1 MTELL
6 SLDEDVESHFGFRE
20 TPFGV
25 TPDPRFF
32 YSNPVYVKA
41 LAALVYGIKAKK
53 GFMLL
58 TGEVGTGKT
67 ILLRKLMRNLEAT
80 VQFVFVSAS
89 HLTSHGLVELI
100 VQDLGLASKEKPGS
114 EMIHEVHGYLLQQL
128 KNGHTVALLI
138 DEAQNLSDAALESLC
153 GLSTL
158 ETDNAK
164 LLQIVLVG
172 QPELVTNLSKHSM
185 RRIKQRIAIQHR
197 LCALQTMNEVEHYIR
212 HRLHVAGYDGPQI
225 FTKEAIEAIWL
236 YSVGTPRLVNIICD
250 NSLALACEAANKKVS
265 AYMVMKAA
273 SGFQLEREAEV
284 PKTGAPEIAVAPT
297 AEINSETETNKTEAK
312 MGDRSEAPEIAVA
325 STAEINPET
334 EANKTEVKMGDRS
347 EAPEIAVAPTARIN
361 PETET
366 NKTEVKMGDRSEAPE
381 IAVAPTARINPETET
396 NKTEVKMGDR
406 SEAPEIA
413 VAPTARINSET
424 ETNETEAKMGDRIE
438 APPVSLRAPEPVAVS
453 ATEAKP
459 SAVSPEFFDHRTHA
473 ATEATAPMSDDQITT
488 RGESRDTFRQKKLG
502 ELTALVGRVNE
513 TRFQKRIGLKWKIGV
528 VFTVVMLIL
537 CLFVAAAAY
546 QIIQQ
551 TLRDQLDKRAL
562 AIATNLSDASAG
574 HIVGKNLLAFN
585 ALILKY
591 TLLDGL
597 AYAFIEDGGG
607 EIVAQTLGTFP
618 PELRQG
624 LPVGGQRLPY
634 RRELSLQKKTVYET
648 SVPVLEGQ
656 VGIVHV
662 GFWADAIQKEIQGAL
677 LPLIGIMAIVPFI
690 GALLSFLVAHWFV
703 RPIVRLTEVAEKVTR
718 GDLEARGE
726 CVQSRDEIGDLAR
739 SLERMRASLKAAML
753 RLGPKSA

>member
-1 MTELL
+1 MTEFL

-89 HLTSHGLVELI
+89 HLTSYGLVELM

-128 KNGHTVALLI
+128 RNGHTVALLI
-138 DEAQNLSDAALESLC
+138 DEAQNLSDGALEGLC
-153 GLSTL
+153 DLSNL
-158 ETDNAK
+158 ETDNEK

-172 QPELVTNLSKHSM
+172 QPELETKLSKPSM

-197 LCALQTMNEVEHYIR
+197 LCALQTMDEVEHYIR
-212 HRLHVAGYDGPQI
+212 HRLHVAGYDGPEI
-225 FTKEAIEAIWL
+225 FTKEALEAIWL
-236 YSVGTPRLVNIICD
+236 YSAGTPRLVNIICD
-250 NSLALACEAANKKVS
+250 NSLALACEAANKKAS

-273 SGFQLEREAEV
+273 SGFQLERGAEV
-284 PKTGAPEIAVAPT
+284 PEIGAPEIAVAP
-297 AEINSETETNKTEAK
+297 AA
-312 MGDRSEAPEIAVA
+312 G
-325 STAEINPET
+325 INPET
-334 EANKTEVKMGDRS
+334 ETNETEVKMGDRS
-347 EAPEIAVAPTARIN
+347 EAPA
-361 PETET
+361 
-366 NKTEVKMGDRSEAPE
+366 
-381 IAVAPTARINPETET
+381 
-396 NKTEVKMGDR
+396 
-406 SEAPEIA
+406 
-413 VAPTARINSET
+413 
-424 ETNETEAKMGDRIE
+424 
-438 APPVSLRAPEPVAVS
+438 VSLRAPEPVAVS
-453 ATEAKP
+453 PTEAKP
-459 SAVSPEFFDHRTHA
+459 PAVSPEFFDHRTHA
-473 ATEATAPMSDDQITT
+473 AAEATTPMTSLVSDDQITA
-488 RGESRDTFRQKKLG
+488 RGESRDTFRRKKLG

-513 TRFQKRIGLKWKIGV
+513 TRFQTRIGLKWKIGG
-528 VFTVVMLIL
+528 VFTGVMLIL
-537 CLFVAAAAY
+537 CTFVAAAAY
-546 QIIQQ
+546 QIIQH
-551 TLRDQLDKRAL
+551 TLRDQFDKRAL
-562 AIATNLSDASAG
+562 AIATNLSDAAAG
-574 HIVGKNLLAFN
+574 HIVGKNLLALN
-585 ALILKY
+585 ALIRKY
-591 TLLDGL
+591 TLLDGV
-597 AYAFIEDGGG
+597 AYAFIEDGKGD
-607 EIVAQTLGTFP
+607 IVAHTLGTFP

-624 LPVGGQRLPY
+624 LPVGGQRLVY

-662 GFWADAIQKEIQGAL
+662 GFWADAMEKEIQRAL
-677 LPLIGIMAIVPFI
+677 FPLIGIIAIVPFI

-703 RPIVRLTEVAEKVTR
+703 RPIVRLTEAAEKVTR
-718 GDLEARGE
+718 GDLEAGGE
-726 CVQSRDEIGDLAR
+726 CVKSRDEIGDLAR

-753 RLGPKSA
+753 RLGRA